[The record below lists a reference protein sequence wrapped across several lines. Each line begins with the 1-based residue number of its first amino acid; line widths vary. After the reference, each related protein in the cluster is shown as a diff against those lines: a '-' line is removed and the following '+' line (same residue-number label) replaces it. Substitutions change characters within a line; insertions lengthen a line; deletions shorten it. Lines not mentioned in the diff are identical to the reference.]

1 MIKIIESPREGMQGI
16 TRIISTGAKVS
27 YINQLLKVGFDT
39 VETGSFVSP
48 RLIPQMADSLDVL
61 KSLDLAGTTSNIM
74 MLAVHDRG
82 AQNLAEIDAITHLA
96 YPFSFSP
103 TFLKM
108 NVNSSV
114 DQSLKTTELVT
125 NLCGQKGK
133 TAVVYISMAFGNP
146 YGDPWSIEL
155 LVDWVSRLYQ
165 AGVRIIPLSNVS
177 MEIGSD
183 LISQVYSTLIPL
195 FPDIEFGLH
204 LHTANVGWY
213 EKINAAYNAGCR
225 RFDAVINGLGGC
237 PMAGKELLGN
247 LNTENLIEFTVKNNI
262 DTTINQSEL
271 LKGYRIA
278 GELFSHN

>member
-16 TRIISTGAKVS
+16 TRIISTGAKVA

-39 VETGSFVSP
+39 VETGSLVSP

-82 AQNLAEIDAITHLA
+82 AQNLAEVDAITHLA

-155 LVDWVSRLYQ
+155 LVEWVSKLYQ

-177 MEIGSD
+177 MEIASD

-213 EKINAAYNAGCR
+213 EKTNAAYKAGCR

>member
-16 TRIISTGAKVS
+16 TSVISNIS
-27 YINQLLKVGFDT
+27 QLLKVGFDT
-39 VETGSFVSP
+39 VETGSIVSP

-61 KSLDLAGTTSNIM
+61 KALDLSGTTSNIM

-82 AQNLAEIDAITHLA
+82 AQTLAETDAISHIA

-103 TFLKM
+103 TFLRM

-125 NLCGQKGK
+125 NLCQQQGK
-133 TAVVYISMAFGNP
+133 TAVIYISMAFGNP
-146 YGDPWSIEL
+146 YGDKWSVEL
-155 LVDWVSRLYQ
+155 LVEWVSRLYQ
-165 AGVRIIPLSNVS
+165 AGARIIPLSNVS
-177 MEIGSD
+177 MEISSG
-183 LISQVYSTLIPL
+183 LISQVYTTLIPM
-195 FPDIEFGLH
+195 FPDVEFGLH

-213 EKINAAYNAGCR
+213 EKIDAAYKAGCR

-247 LNTENLIEFTVKNNI
+247 LNTENLIEYTVKNNLE
-262 DTTINQSEL
+262 TNINQGEL